1 MCPYVCFQTLGA
13 EFVVKTVRIP
23 ESDNLA
29 VELYLFDTSGHAIY
43 KELRPTYV
51 SRSKRAGSAVVMDRR
66 CTMVG
71 LRWKDADSAALPLAR
86 WSLPVSALSGPARL
100 W

>member
-1 MCPYVCFQTLGA
+1 MCAYACFQTLGA

-43 KELRPTYV
+43 KEQRPTYV
-51 SRSKRAGSAVVMDRR
+51 SRSKTGWSSGCDGSQPRAG
-66 CTMVG
+66 
-71 LRWKDADSAALPLAR
+71 WLAME
-86 WSLPVSALSGPARL
+86 GC
-100 W
+100 

>member
-1 MCPYVCFQTLGA
+1 MCAYTCFQTLGA

-29 VELYLFDTSGHAIY
+29 VELYLFDTSGHPIY

-51 SRSKRAGSAVVMDRR
+51 RSMHRRTDNDSSLGERMHGWRA
-66 CTMVG
+66 T
-71 LRWKDADSAALPLAR
+71 
-86 WSLPVSALSGPARL
+86 
-100 W
+100 